1 MEKEFNDEGEKGID
15 DLIENIK
22 KKRNVKLFNQEEIN
36 FINDYNNHNYNLDE
50 EEEKIQKFIFN
61 PKKVNLKESEKNIV
75 ENNVILI
82 RPYILSS
89 TKQIEYENQINLNS
103 DNYLYMLIKR
113 LNRKKHGQLEMKD
126 IKDKLKKYDNFIHN
140 LHIKKVKEKFNLS
153 KKNDLSK
160 EKHTILEEIDKST
173 IKRPSFSNNS
183 DNSSEVI
190 HYRRPT
196 FYDKILMCC
205 CRSPLKSYAL
215 KKKFGLEK
223 MEFLKN
229 IFKII
234 GSLIDFYK

>member
-1 MEKEFNDEGEKGID
+1 MENEFNDEGEKA
-15 DLIENIK
+15 LNEMIEGLK
-22 KKRNVKLFNQEEIN
+22 KKRNVKVFNQDELN
-36 FINDYNNHNYNLDE
+36 FINDYENNNYNLDE
-50 EEEKIQKFIFN
+50 EEERIQKFLF
-61 PKKVNLKESEKNIV
+61 KV

-82 RPYILSS
+82 RPNILSS
-89 TKQIEYENQINLNS
+89 TKQIEYENQINANS
-103 DNYLYMLIKR
+103 QNYLYMLIKR
-113 LNRKKHGQLEMKD
+113 LNKKKHGVLELKD
-126 IKDKLKKYDNFIHN
+126 IKDKLKKYDNYINN

-215 KKKFGLEK
+215 KKKIWAGEDGIFPK
-223 MEFLKN
+223 YFQDNREFN
-229 IFKII
+229 
-234 GSLIDFYK
+234 

>member
-1 MEKEFNDEGEKGID
+1 MENEFNDEGEKALD
-15 DLIENIK
+15 EMIEGLK
-22 KKRNVKLFNQEEIN
+22 KKRNIKIFNQDELN
-36 FINDYNNHNYNLDE
+36 FINDFENNNYNLDE

-160 EKHTILEEIDKST
+160 TNHTILEEIDKST

-215 KKKFGLEK
+215 KKKIWAGEDG
-223 MEFLKN
+223 
-229 IFKII
+229 IFKKYFQ
-234 GSLIDFYK
+234 DNREFN

>member
-160 EKHTILEEIDKST
+160 TNHTILEEIDKST

-215 KKKFGLEK
+215 KKKIWAGEDG
-223 MEFLKN
+223 
-229 IFKII
+229 IFKKYFQ
-234 GSLIDFYK
+234 DNREFN

>member
-1 MEKEFNDEGEKGID
+1 MENEFNDEGEKA
-15 DLIENIK
+15 LNEMIEGLK
-22 KKRNVKLFNQEEIN
+22 KKRNVKVFNQAELN
-36 FINDYNNHNYNLDE
+36 FINDYENNNYNLDE
-50 EEEKIQKFIFN
+50 EEERIQKFLFKPLNDI
-61 PKKVNLKESEKNIV
+61 KESEKTLV

-82 RPYILSS
+82 RPNILSS

-160 EKHTILEEIDKST
+160 TNHTILEEIDKST

-215 KKKFGLEK
+215 KKKIWAGEDG
-223 MEFLKN
+223 
-229 IFKII
+229 IFKKYFQ
-234 GSLIDFYK
+234 DNREFN